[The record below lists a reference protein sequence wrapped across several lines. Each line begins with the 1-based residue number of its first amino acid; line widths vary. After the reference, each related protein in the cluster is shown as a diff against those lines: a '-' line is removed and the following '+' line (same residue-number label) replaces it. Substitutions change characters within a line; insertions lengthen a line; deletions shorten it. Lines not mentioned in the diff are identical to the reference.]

1 MFEVCFLGTSASA
14 PSVERNMTS
23 TLLIHEGQRYL
34 LDCAEG
40 TQRQILQSGLGFKD
54 LRRIFLTH
62 GHLDHIL
69 GLGGIAS
76 TFGRW
81 EAISRIEI
89 YGGRWALDRV
99 RDLMKVVLRGKEVD
113 IEIDLIEV
121 KPGLLVEERNLEI
134 SAFPVLHRGSGCFG
148 YVFQEKTRRPFLVET
163 AEALGVPAGPER
175 RRLVAGEAITLA
187 NGRVVRPDDVLGE
200 PVPGT
205 KFVYVGDVARIDE
218 IVEPARAADALVME
232 ATYLTEDV
240 EIARKFGHITAA
252 ESATCAR
259 QAGVKQ
265 LYLTHISRRYAGAA
279 VKAEAGAIFPN
290 VIVANDLDRAT
301 VRRVTTI
308 APEAR
313 RP

>member
-23 TLLIHEGQRYL
+23 TMLIHEGQRFL

-113 IEIDLIEV
+113 IDIAFIEV
-121 KPGLLVEERNLEI
+121 KPGVLIEEKNLTI
-134 SAFPVLHRGSGCFG
+134 SAFSVLHRGSGCFG
-148 YVFQEKTRRPFLVET
+148 YVFEEKTRRPFLVAA

-175 RRLVAGEAITLA
+175 RRLVAGESITLA
-187 NGRVVRPDDVLGE
+187 NGSVVQPDQVLGAQ
-200 PVPGT
+200 VPGT
-205 KFVYVGDVARIDE
+205 KFVYVGDIARIDE
-218 IVEPARAADALVME
+218 VIEPARGADGLVME
-232 ATYLTEDV
+232 ATYIADDV

-259 QAGVKQ
+259 EAGVKQ
-265 LYLTHISRRYAGAA
+265 LYLTHISRRYAGAVVA
-279 VKAEAGAIFPN
+279 AEATAIFPN
-290 VIVANDLDRAT
+290 TLVANDLDRAV
-301 VRRVTTI
+301 VRRVTNG
-308 APEAR
+308 E
-313 RP
+313 

>member
-1 MFEVCFLGTSASA
+1 MFELCFLGTSASA
-14 PSVERNMTS
+14 PSIERNMTS
-23 TLLIHEGQRYL
+23 TLVIHEGERFL

-54 LRRIFLTH
+54 LNRIFLTH

-81 EAISRIEI
+81 EAVSRLDI

-99 RDLMKVVLRGKEVD
+99 RDLMKVVLRSKEVD
-113 IEIDLIEV
+113 IEIEFIEV
-121 KPGLLVEERNLEI
+121 KPGKLLEEKNLEVH
-134 SAFPVLHRGSGCFG
+134 AFSVLHRGSGCFG
-148 YVFQEKTRRPFLVET
+148 YVFQEKTRRPFLVEA
-163 AEALGVPAGPER
+163 AEKLGVPAGPDR

-187 NGRVVRPDDVLGE
+187 DGRVVQPDDVLGE

-205 KFVYVGDVARIDE
+205 KLVYVGDVARIDE
-218 IVEPARAADALVME
+218 IIEPARGADALVME
-232 ATYLTEDV
+232 ATYLAEDV

-259 QAGVKQ
+259 EAGVKQ
-265 LYLTHISRRYAGAA
+265 LYLTHISRRYSGAA
-279 VKAEAGAIFPN
+279 VAAEARAIFPN
-290 VIVANDLDRAT
+290 TIVANDLDRAV
-301 VRRVTTI
+301 VRRSG
-308 APEAR
+308 
-313 RP
+313 

>member
-23 TLLIHEGQRYL
+23 TMLIHEGERFL

-81 EAISRIEI
+81 EAISRMEI

-99 RDLMKVVLRGKEVD
+99 RDLMKVVLRSKEVD
-113 IEIDLIEV
+113 IEIEFIEV
-121 KPGLLVEERNLEI
+121 KPGRLVESKNLTI
-134 SAFPVLHRGSGCFG
+134 DAFSVLHRGTGCFG
-148 YVFQEKTRRPFLVET
+148 YVFQEKTRRPFLVEQ

-175 RRLVAGEAITLA
+175 KRLVAGESITLA
-187 NGRVVRPDDVLGE
+187 NGRVVSPEEVLGP
-200 PVPGT
+200 PVRGT
-205 KFVYVGDVARIDE
+205 KFVYVGDIARIDE
-218 IVEPARAADALVME
+218 VIEPARDADALVME
-232 ATYLTEDV
+232 ATYIAEDT
-240 EIARKFGHITAA
+240 EIARQFGHITAA

-259 QAGVKQ
+259 EANVNA
-265 LYLTHISRRYAGAA
+265 LYLTHISRRYSGA
-279 VKAEAGAIFPN
+279 VVSAEARAIFPN
-290 VIVANDLDRAT
+290 TIVANDLDRAL
-301 VRRVTTI
+301 VKRS
-308 APEAR
+308 
-313 RP
+313 